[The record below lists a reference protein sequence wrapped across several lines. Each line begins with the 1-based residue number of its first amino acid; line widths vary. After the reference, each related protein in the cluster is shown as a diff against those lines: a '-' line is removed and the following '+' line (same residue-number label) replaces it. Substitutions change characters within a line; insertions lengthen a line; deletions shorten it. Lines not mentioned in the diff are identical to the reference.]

1 MRDLLKFMNA
11 FVDGYGFAGVA
22 SAVEVPKIEVATR
35 DFTAAGM
42 AGPIEVRMARLAN
55 ALTAKL
61 TFEGF
66 DPHLYETLD
75 ITEGS
80 LIPFTC
86 KGSTE
91 DGDGATHAHNVAM
104 RGFTKVLDEGEWKD
118 GESVPLK
125 LDMSL
130 RYYRRERD
138 GVELFEID
146 QENMIFRVKGKDLLA
161 EHRANIGR

>member
-1 MRDLLKFMNA
+1 MRDLLKFMNT

-22 SAVEVPKIEVATR
+22 SAVEVPKIEQATR
-35 DFTAAGM
+35 EFSAAGM
-42 AGPIEVRMARLAN
+42 AGPVDVRMARLSSV
-55 ALTAKL
+55 LMAKL

-66 DPHLYETLD
+66 DPYIYETLD

-80 LIPFTC
+80 LVPLTI

-91 DGDGATHAHNVAM
+91 DNDGTTHAHVIEM
-104 RGFTKVLDEGEWKD
+104 RGFLKNLDEGEWKD

-125 LDMSL
+125 TDYSM
-130 RYYRRERD
+130 RYYKRVRD
-138 GVELFEID
+138 GVTLWEID
-146 QENMIFRVKGKDLLA
+146 PENMVFKVRDRDLLA

>member
-11 FVDGYGFAGVA
+11 FVDGYGYAGVA
-22 SAVEVPKIEVATR
+22 SAVEVPKIEIATR
-35 DFTAAGM
+35 DFSAAGM

-55 ALTAKL
+55 ALMMKL

-66 DPHLYETLD
+66 DPHLYEALS

-80 LIPFTC
+80 LIPLTI

-91 DGDGATHAHNVAM
+91 DGDGATHAHSIKT
-104 RGFTKVLDEGEWKD
+104 RGFIKVLDEGEWKD

-125 LDMSL
+125 LDVSL
-130 RYYRRERD
+130 RYYKRERD
-138 GVELFEID
+138 GIELFEID
-146 QENMIFRVKGKDLLA
+146 QENMIFRKSGVDLLA